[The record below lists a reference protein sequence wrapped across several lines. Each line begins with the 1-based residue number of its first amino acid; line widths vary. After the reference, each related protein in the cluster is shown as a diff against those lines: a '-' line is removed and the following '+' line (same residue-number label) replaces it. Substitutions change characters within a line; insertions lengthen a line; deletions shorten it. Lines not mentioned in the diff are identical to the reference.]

1 MPISDLCAKGV
12 VCIERGASLQAAAKL
27 MKKHHLGGLIVVEG
41 KGATRPVGVLTD
53 RDIVLG
59 IVAEN
64 KPSTTTVEE
73 VMSKNVVKV
82 RRSEGI
88 ASVVDQMEQEGV
100 RRMVIVDDAGE
111 ACGLVS
117 ADDIIQLVARELN
130 GLGRLV
136 GQQVENE
143 RSPKAWQSPRVNQ

>member
-1 MPISDLCAKGV
+1 
-12 VCIERGASLQAAAKL
+12 
-27 MKKHHLGGLIVVEG
+27 
-41 KGATRPVGVLTD
+41 
-53 RDIVLG
+53 
-59 IVAEN
+59 
-64 KPSTTTVEE
+64 
-73 VMSKNVVKV
+73 MSKNVVKV

-100 RRMVIVDDAGE
+100 RRMVIVDDVGE

-143 RSPKAWQSPRVNQ
+143 RSQKAWQRPRVNQ

>member
-1 MPISDLCAKGV
+1 MPISDLCAKGE
-12 VCIERGASLQAAAKL
+12 VCIERGASLQAAAKM
-27 MKKHHLGGLIVVEG
+27 MKKHHLGGLIVVEA
-41 KGATRPVGVLTD
+41 KGAKQPVGVLTD

-59 IVAEN
+59 VVAEN
-64 KPSTTTVEE
+64 KPSTTKVEE
-73 VMSKNVVKV
+73 VMSTNVVKV

-88 ASVVDQMEQEGV
+88 ASVVDRMEQEGV
-100 RRMVIVDDAGE
+100 RRMVIVDDVGA

-143 RSPKAWQSPRVNQ
+143 RSHKAWQSPRVSQ